1 MKHIIIVLLILGSSF
16 YTSAQNESDTIAQ
29 PIVKKSFVIVQ
40 STKNYAAAKATAVK
54 ASKQLGYKLDLRGL
68 VPNKKSGLTDTKANC
83 EEDGLGEYP
92 CYYSRGRY
100 DDGQYVS
107 IEWSGAFPEFTKGY
121 YIVIV
126 ASGDAEARAALPK
139 AKKIFKDA
147 YAKKAKVYL
156 GCMH

>member
-1 MKHIIIVLLILGSSF
+1 MKHTIILMFILASGIL
-16 YTSAQNESDTIAQ
+16 TSAQKQNDTIPQ
-29 PIVKKSFVIVQ
+29 PYATKSFLIIQ

-68 VPNKKSGLTDTKANC
+68 VPNKKTGLTDTKANC
-83 EEDGLGEYP
+83 QEDGIGKYP

-100 DDGQYVS
+100 DDGRYVS

-126 ASGDAEARAALPK
+126 ASGDAEAKAALPK
-139 AKKIFKDA
+139 TKKIFKDA

>member
-1 MKHIIIVLLILGSSF
+1 MKIHILTAFIFLFTTTFV
-16 YTSAQNESDTIAQ
+16 SAQNDGTPEPYAS
-29 PIVKKSFVIVQ
+29 KRFVIVQ
-40 STKNYAAAKATAVK
+40 STKSYADAKTTAIK
-54 ASKQLGYKLDLRGL
+54 ASKQLNIKLDLRGL
-68 VPNKKSGLTDTKANC
+68 VPNKKTGLTDTKANC
-83 EEDGLGEYP
+83 EEGGIGEYP

-107 IEWSGAFPEFTKGY
+107 IEWSGAFPEFAKGY

-126 ASGDAEARAALPK
+126 ASGDEDARTVLPK